1 MPILKVDG
9 QPVIQRRAVPNSPI
23 ELLDVGSKFHSD
35 HESGKEKLVIEHAQ
49 EIPES
54 FVAMLRQMK
63 MDSGSVREKDFMHV
77 ASVPAIIWFKYLRE
91 GYDIFKE
98 DVRETC
104 KRLIRDGMD
113 SFVVTNKRI

>member
-1 MPILKVDG
+1 MSILRVDG

-23 ELLDVGSKFHSD
+23 ELLDVGSRFHDD
-35 HESGKEKLVIEHAQ
+35 HESGKAKLIMETSQ

-54 FVAMLRQMK
+54 FVAMLRAMK
-63 MDSGSVREKDFMHV
+63 ADSGSVKEREFMHV
-77 ASVPAIIWFKYLRE
+77 ASVPAVIWFKYLRE

-104 KRLIRDGMD
+104 KRLVKDGLD